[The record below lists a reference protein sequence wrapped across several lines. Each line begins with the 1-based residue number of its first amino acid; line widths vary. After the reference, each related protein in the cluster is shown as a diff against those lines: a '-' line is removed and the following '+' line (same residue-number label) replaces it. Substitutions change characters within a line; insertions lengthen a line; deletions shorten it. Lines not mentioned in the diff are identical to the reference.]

1 MPYICLIYGI
11 YKAYR
16 YADQASARSLQG
28 ATRQEGGSTRMATI
42 STHNGSAVSYDHNIR
57 NRRITDKEKHIDPD
71 GWHETWKDER
81 PRDAYKHL
89 FGDALK
95 EYNSRQR
102 DDRKIRDYYTHISRD
117 KKKHPVYE
125 MLVQVGSKD
134 NPVDDKTVHAILKEF
149 VEGWQR
155 RNPNLYMCGAYF
167 HADEEGGPHVHLDY
181 IPVAHGFRKGMRTQT
196 ALVKALQE
204 QGYTK
209 QGKETAQVQWERS
222 ENRCLEEIVKRHGIS
237 VEHPMMEG
245 RKHLDTASYKAQ
257 RALEEAQAELT
268 AVKAER
274 DRLGAHIASAK
285 EIQGIDINRP
295 LYGQLVHMPYQ
306 QAVMLKTTAGEAD
319 RLREELSQ
327 TRAEKYSLQM
337 ERDRMKKENDE
348 LNAFLN
354 VSNLRK
360 LFEEFKA
367 QRKKKKRRNPP
378 FR

>member
-1 MPYICLIYGI
+1 
-11 YKAYR
+11 
-16 YADQASARSLQG
+16 
-28 ATRQEGGSTRMATI
+28 MATI
-42 STHNGSAVSYDHNIR
+42 STHNGSAVARDHNIR
-57 NRRITDKEKHIDPD
+57 NRRVTDKEKHIDPD
-71 GWHETWKDER
+71 GMHETWMDVH
-81 PRDAYKHL
+81 PREAYRKL
-89 FGDALK
+89 FGKALK
-95 EYNSRQR
+95 EYNGRQTR
-102 DDRKIRDYYTHISRD
+102 DERKIMDYYSHICKD

-125 MLVQVGSKD
+125 MIVQVGSKD
-134 NPVDDKTVHAILKEF
+134 NPIDRQTARDILLEYAN
-149 VEGWQR
+149 GWKK
-155 RNPNLYMCGAYF
+155 RNPNLRLCGAYY
-167 HADEEGGPHVHLDY
+167 HADEDGEPHLHLDY
-181 IPVAHGFRKGMRTQT
+181 IPVAHGFKKGMRTQT
-196 ALVKALQE
+196 GLVRALQE
-204 QGYTK
+204 QGYEK
-209 QGKETAQVQWERS
+209 QGKETAQIQWERS
-222 ENRCLEEIVKRHGIS
+222 ENKCLEEISERHGIA
-237 VEHPMMEG
+237 VEHPMAEG

-337 ERDRMKKENDE
+337 ERDKMKKENDE

-360 LFEEFKA
+360 VFEEFKA